1 MMMFGFTSVASS
13 GSEGEIGTTKGQFES
28 ISEGDK
34 VFALIRNMHRAGDMT
49 TDPDRKSTISKVHE
63 SRIVA
68 VCMACMDLLARNLR
82 TERGRKNV
90 ETQA

>member
-1 MMMFGFTSVASS
+1 
-13 GSEGEIGTTKGQFES
+13 
-28 ISEGDK
+28 
-34 VFALIRNMHRAGDMT
+34 MT